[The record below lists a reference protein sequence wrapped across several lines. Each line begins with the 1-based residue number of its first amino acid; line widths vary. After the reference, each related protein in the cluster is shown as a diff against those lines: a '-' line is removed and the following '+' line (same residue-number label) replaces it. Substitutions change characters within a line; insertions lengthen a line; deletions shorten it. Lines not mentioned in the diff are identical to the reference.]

1 MEEIWKD
8 IQGYEGLYQ
17 VSNYGNVKSLA
28 REINR
33 GNLPNRFQ
41 KEKLL
46 KKCAGS
52 NGYYVINLF
61 KNKKSKTF
69 TVHSLVALSFIGER
83 TDIDIN
89 HIDGNKLNNTLSN
102 LEYVSRREN
111 TCHGKSRKYKIAG
124 ISFRKMNNKWRAT
137 PRLNGKLYELG
148 QFDSIDEAEK
158 MVLNFYNL
166 HSITNK
172 YNVTI

>member
-8 IQGYEGLYQ
+8 IQGYKGLYQ

-28 REINR
+28 REIDR

-69 TVHSLVALSFIGER
+69 TIHSLVALAFIGER

-89 HIDGNKLNNTLSN
+89 HIDSNKLNNVFSN

-111 TCHGKSRKYKIAG
+111 TCHGKSRKHKIPG
-124 ISFRKMNNKWRAT
+124 LSFRKRTNKWCAT
-137 PRLNGKLYELG
+137 PRLNGKIYELG
-148 QFDSIDEAEK
+148 YFNNIDEAEK
-158 MVLNFYNL
+158 IILNFYNS
-166 HSITNK
+166 HSIVNK
-172 YNVTI
+172 YYVIV